1 MWVVVAVMVE
11 VNGVDCGPGV
21 CRQVSWCV
29 PAGALMVV
37 AVSSVDYGKNRG
49 AEKEKESEMQKG
61 AECGEGKG
69 IRCDFVSGAG
79 NES

>member
-1 MWVVVAVMVE
+1 
-11 VNGVDCGPGV
+11 
-21 CRQVSWCV
+21 
-29 PAGALMVV
+29 MVV
-37 AVSSVDYGKNRG
+37 AVTSADYGENRG
-49 AEKEKESEMQKG
+49 AEKEKGSEMQKG

>member
-1 MWVVVAVMVE
+1 MLTAVLVCA
-11 VNGVDCGPGV
+11 GRCPG
-21 CRQVSWCV
+21 V

-37 AVSSVDYGKNRG
+37 AVSGVDYGKNRG
-49 AEKEKESEMQKG
+49 AEKEKESEIQKG

-69 IRCDFVSGAG
+69 ISCNFVSGAG